1 MIARFRTFLAG
12 FLVLLPLAVTITV
25 IVWVGTFIYAYL
37 GPDSAVGRIL
47 TSIGFGF
54 SNSPVIAYA
63 LGAVIVVGLIYLL
76 GLLVESRLETRVR
89 HLIDS
94 LMQRIPFVGNLY
106 DVTKRFVAIMDRKEQ
121 DGLKSMSP
129 VWCFFGGD
137 GGAAVL
143 GLLPMPKPILIGG
156 RPYHVI
162 LVPSAPVPVGGALI
176 YVPAA
181 WVKPA
186 NVGVETLMS
195 IYVSMGVTSPQVV
208 EGGPERVELPRAG
221 DRLPESREENRSDAG
236 IRRSDR

>member
-1 MIARFRTFLAG
+1 MISRFRTFISG
-12 FLVLLPLAVTITV
+12 FLVLLPLAVTIVV

-37 GPDSAVGRIL
+37 GPDSAVGRVLI
-47 TSIGFGF
+47 SIGFRL
-54 SNSPVIAYA
+54 SDSPVVAYA
-63 LGAVIVVGLIYLL
+63 LGAVVVIGLIYLL
-76 GLLVESRLETRVR
+76 GLGVESRLESRVR

-106 DVTKRFVAIMDRKEQ
+106 DVSKRFVAIMDRKDQ

-143 GLLPMPKPILIGG
+143 GLLPMPKPIMIGSERYYG
-156 RPYHVI
+156 I
-162 LVPSAPVPVGGALI
+162 LVPSAPIPVGGCLV

-186 NVGVETLMS
+186 NIGVEALMS
-195 IYVSMGVTSPQVV
+195 IYVSMGVASPQTV
-208 EGGPERVELPRAG
+208 ESAPERAEQASER
-221 DRLPESREENRSDAG
+221 
-236 IRRSDR
+236 

>member
-1 MIARFRTFLAG
+1 MIIRFRTFLAG

-37 GPDSAVGRIL
+37 GPDSAIGRIL

-54 SNSPVIAYA
+54 SNSPLIAYA
-63 LGAVIVVGLIYLL
+63 LGAVVVVGLIFLL
-76 GLLVESRLETRVR
+76 GLLVESRLESRVR

-106 DVTKRFVAIMDRKEQ
+106 DVSKRFVAIMDRKDQ

-137 GGAAVL
+137 GGAAGL
-143 GLLPMPKPILIGG
+143 GLLPMAKPIIIGSE
-156 RPYHVI
+156 RYHVI
-162 LVPSAPVPVGGALI
+162 LVPPAPIPVGGALI
-176 YVPAA
+176 YVPAD

-186 NVGVETLMS
+186 NIGVETLMS
-195 IYVSMGVTSPQVV
+195 IYVSMGVTSPQIV
-208 EGGPERVELPRAG
+208 ESDPERYQRPLR
-221 DRLPESREENRSDAG
+221 D
-236 IRRSDR
+236 I